1 MKFLPSGSVID
12 SESLIKTNNNE
23 ELEHIMSDSEL
34 EHAKQIV
41 SKIFDSA
48 AIRNWQITSVG
59 RQFKILISSE
69 FHLPRVCLTELESN
83 GYPVQTLH
91 GGEQGLEITIG
102 GNTK

>member
-1 MKFLPSGSVID
+1 MKFLSGSVID
-12 SESLIKTNNNE
+12 SESLIKTNNNQ

-48 AIRNWQITSVG
+48 AIRNWQIKSVG
-59 RQFKILISSE
+59 RQFKILITSE

-83 GYPVQTLH
+83 GYPVQTFH
-91 GGEQGLEITIG
+91 SGEQGLEIIIG